1 MSWRKT
7 HAHRSPLSPGCA
19 IWTTTGSA
27 AGENFFWGHYFTD
40 KDEAQKDLAS
50 RVDGERG
57 HLAERRPSL
66 LERLKR
72 GQAKVAKRPGRDAPE
87 KPRGEMER

>member
-7 HAHRSPLSPGCA
+7 TR
-19 IWTTTGSA
+19 TA
-27 AGENFFWGHYFTD
+27 ALCHLDAQYDNDRERGGENFFWGHYFTD

-72 GQAKVAKRPGRDAPE
+72 GRRK
-87 KPRGEMER
+87 